1 MDLDLRLATY
11 FVAVA
16 QVGNVARAAQRL
28 HGRRSA
34 GPSSSGVA
42 LMRRSGRGLQAT
54 FADDL
59 LLARGRE
66 PLEHAG
72 AGQRTRASALDAAA
86 PLDG

>member
-1 MDLDLRLATY
+1 M
-11 FVAVA
+11 
-16 QVGNVARAAQRL
+16 Q
-28 HGRRSA
+28 
-34 GPSSSGVA
+34 
-42 LMRRSGRGLQAT
+42 RSGRGLQAT
-54 FADDL
+54 SAGDL